1 MMSRQEE
8 MMELREE
15 RTYTYMPSLT
25 ECGKIKKYSLYL
37 PPQSLQSLCSDSSLL
52 PAPSEAITVMVYLL
66 SSSKSGIVWLV
77 AVIVVL
83 PVASSEQPTEVSVVH
98 SIRYSVTT
106 EPLEILQEMEMVV
119 AVVESVPADG

>member
-1 MMSRQEE
+1 
-8 MMELREE
+8 
-15 RTYTYMPSLT
+15 
-25 ECGKIKKYSLYL
+25 
-37 PPQSLQSLCSDSSLL
+37 
-52 PAPSEAITVMVYLL
+52 MVYLL

>member
-1 MMSRQEE
+1 MSRQEE

-25 ECGKIKKYSLYL
+25 ECGKRKNIHFTCL
-37 PPQSLQSLCSDSSLL
+37 PSHCSHCVTDSSLL
-52 PAPSEAITVMVYLL
+52 PAPLEAITVMVYLL

-83 PVASSEQPTEVSVVH
+83 PVASSEQPSEVSLVH

-119 AVVESVPADG
+119 AVVESVLADG